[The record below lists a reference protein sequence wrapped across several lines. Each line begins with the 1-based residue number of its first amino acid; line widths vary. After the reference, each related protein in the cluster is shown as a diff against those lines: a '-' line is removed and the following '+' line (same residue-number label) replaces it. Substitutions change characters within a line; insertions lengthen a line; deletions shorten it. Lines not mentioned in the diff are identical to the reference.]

1 MENKE
6 LVYLDNNATT
16 RVAPEVLEEMMPFF
30 KDFYG
35 NPSSIY
41 RFGGKVHKY
50 VDSARERVA
59 ALIGASPEEIY
70 FTSCGSEGDN
80 LAIKGFCN
88 NRGSNSRIIT
98 SVVEHPAVRNTSRYM
113 GSKGHFVVECPVD
126 SEGMLASDLF
136 DNCEIDEFTIAS
148 FMWANNETGVIF
160 PIAELAEKVK
170 ARGGFFH
177 TDAVQAVGKIAID
190 VKQVPVD
197 MLVLSGHKLHAP
209 KGVGAIFIRKGVK
222 VDSVIH
228 GGHQESGLRAG
239 TESVPLI
246 VGLGKACEL
255 AASHIDEENVRVRA
269 LRDRLEKSLLATCKG
284 AKLNGN
290 KVNRL
295 PNTTNISFEAIE
307 GESILLHLDENGI
320 AASSGSACTTGS
332 LEPSH
337 VLTSM
342 GVSYTFAHSSTRFSL
357 SRYTT
362 DSDVDSVVAV
372 MPQIVQKLRDISPFI
387 ENAE

>member
-6 LVYLDNNATT
+6 LIYLDNNATT

-50 VDSARERVA
+50 VDMARERVA

-88 NRGSNSRIIT
+88 NRGSKSRIIT
-98 SVVEHPAVRNTSRYM
+98 SVVEHPAVRNTARYM
-113 GSKGHFVVECPVD
+113 GSKGHSVVECPVD

-136 DNCEIDEFTIAS
+136 DNCVVDEFTIAS

-160 PIAELAEKVK
+160 PISELAEKVK

-197 MLVLSGHKLHAP
+197 MLALSGHKLHAP
-209 KGVGAIFIRKGVK
+209 KGVGAIYIRKGVK

-228 GGHQESGLRAG
+228 GGHQERGLRAG

-255 AASHIDEENVRVRA
+255 AAAHIDEENGRVRA
-269 LRDRLEKSLLATCKG
+269 LRDRLEKTLLATCKG
-284 AKLNGN
+284 AKLNGS

-342 GVSYTFAHSSTRFSL
+342 GVQYTFAHSSTRFSL

-362 DSDVDSVVAV
+362 DRDIDSVVAV